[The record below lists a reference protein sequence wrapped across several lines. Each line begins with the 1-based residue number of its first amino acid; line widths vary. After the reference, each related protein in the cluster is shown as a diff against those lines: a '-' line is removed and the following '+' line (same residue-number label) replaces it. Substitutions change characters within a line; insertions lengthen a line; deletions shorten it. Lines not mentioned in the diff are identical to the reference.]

1 MPDVQEVF
9 RMATQKVRPDEGFVD
24 RQLSRQRART
34 RNRKLSAV
42 ALVAVIALVGFVAVV
57 RAMDEG
63 AEERPADRPTDRIV
77 NPGAD
82 PIPSLPG
89 GSVEPGRYVFSSGD
103 PALDATYE
111 ITIDVSDRYSSA
123 GDGAVLKEGFGQTSV
138 TTAAIG
144 DVYVDP
150 CRWQEGRLVNRSA
163 ISSTD
168 GMAAA
173 LASQGGLGVS
183 APTAVMV
190 DGFAGTYLER
200 RVPDGTDFRDCDHG
214 EFHVYRMGG
223 GDRWLT
229 HGVQLQRLWILDI
242 DGIPL
247 VIDATIQHRTS
258 PQIQTELEEMVASIQ
273 IDPRSEI

>member
-9 RMATQKVRPDEGFVD
+9 RMATQKIRPDEGYVD
-24 RQLSRQRART
+24 RQLSRQRAST
-34 RNRKLSAV
+34 RNRKLGAV
-42 ALVAVIALVGFVAVV
+42 ALAAVIGFIGFVAVV
-57 RAMDEG
+57 RAMNEG
-63 AEERPADRPTDRIV
+63 AEERPADRPTDGIV

-89 GSVEPGRYVFSSGD
+89 GAVEPGRYVFSSGD

-111 ITIDVSDRYSSA
+111 ITIDVPDRYSSV
-123 GDGAVLKEGFGQTSV
+123 GEGAVLKEGFGQTSV
-138 TTAAIG
+138 GTLAIG

-163 ISSTD
+163 ISSTN

-173 LASQGGLGVS
+173 LASQEGLRVS
-183 APTAVMV
+183 ASTAATV
-190 DGFAGTYLER
+190 DGFTGTYLER
-200 RVPDGTDFRDCDHG
+200 RVPKGTDVRDCDLG
-214 EFHVYRMGG
+214 EFHVYRSGW

-229 HGVQLQRLWILDI
+229 GGVQLQRLWIVDV
-242 DGIPL
+242 DGVPL

-258 PQIQTELEEMVASIQ
+258 RRIQAELEQMVASIQ
-273 IDPRSEI
+273 IDRRSQP